1 MTAQRI
7 NDWIVDFDIDAGSLL
22 LAGLIAWA
30 LYESWK
36 K

>member
-1 MTAQRI
+1 MNGQRL
-7 NDWIVDFDIDAGSLL
+7 NDWIVDFDLNVGSLL

-36 K
+36 Q